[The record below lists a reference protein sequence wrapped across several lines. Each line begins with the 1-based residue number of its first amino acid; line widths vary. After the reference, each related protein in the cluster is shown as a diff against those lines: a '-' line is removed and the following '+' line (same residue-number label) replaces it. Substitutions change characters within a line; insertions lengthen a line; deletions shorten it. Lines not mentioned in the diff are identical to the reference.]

1 MTTLRCDFRALSVA
15 LELHREEEPEIT
27 ILFGSGARGDYQDG
41 RSDIDVMIVQQILPS
56 REQRARTDESA
67 RTSVELIYGEYV
79 LVQVVWQTTERFGR
93 MRRTINDVVAGALR
107 HGIIM
112 SRNPENPDLKRS
124 QDHDYEWVVT
134 DWRRHLAE
142 EYLESF
148 HEMADQNRDDMII
161 GQMASCG
168 LDQSLKALISANRKK
183 YPLTGDVNRLFQ
195 SAREADTGF
204 MCRQFIDGRIYDQY
218 PRSQEYDA
226 QARITDIPDY
236 RDLVHAEVR
245 AILDRVL
252 ELWPSSI

>member
-124 QDHDYEWVVT
+124 QDHNYEWVVT

-148 HEMADQNRDDMII
+148 HEMADQNRHDIII